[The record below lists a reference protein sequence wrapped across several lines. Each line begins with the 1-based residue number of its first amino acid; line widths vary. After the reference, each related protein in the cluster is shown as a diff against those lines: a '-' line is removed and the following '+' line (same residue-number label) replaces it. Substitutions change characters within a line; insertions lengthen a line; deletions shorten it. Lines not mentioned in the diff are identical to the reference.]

1 MLWSSDVVDAPAD
14 ADADDDDV
22 NNDDCGFF
30 GFLVNVDV
38 GDVDNDNVGVP
49 IRSIFC
55 IAIVLVFFGDDVKPV
70 AVDVAD
76 GESITEGD
84 ANILLFIKGHP

>member
-1 MLWSSDVVDAPAD
+1 MLWSSDGFDVPA
-14 ADADDDDV
+14 AAVDDDE
-22 NNDDCGFF
+22 NDDCGFF
-30 GFLVNVDV
+30 GFFVNVDV

-70 AVDVAD
+70 AVD
-76 GESITEGD
+76 GESLTEGD